1 MSANLSPQ
9 LSIVTTTDPV
19 AKQLPKLLGALA
31 DLACQQHLHIEVVVV
46 DDLGQWRESDQ
57 PSTDA
62 FPPLS
67 LRVLTNDV
75 ARGQENAILGGLSQA
90 RAPVLLTLD
99 PDMHPCVP
107 ELPGLLSLLGDNCC
121 LVHGARAHRQGLSL
135 FRRLSS
141 HLANWLFRAVTGLA
155 VDDIGS
161 PVTLITR
168 AALDGL
174 PPLDGSP
181 GRNKLFAYSRLK
193 AQMRVYYLKN
203 APAPDVQSEYSVI
216 DLVGVFRKLL
226 RDSIDARR
234 AARR

>member
-1 MSANLSPQ
+1 VSANLPPQ

-19 AKQLPKLLGALA
+19 AKQLPKLLSALA
-31 DLACQQHLHIEVVVV
+31 ELARERHLEMEVIVV
-46 DDLGQWRESDQ
+46 DDLGQWRESGQ
-57 PSTDA
+57 PPADA
-62 FPPLS
+62 FPPLA
-67 LRVLTNDV
+67 LKVLTNNV

-107 ELPGLLSLLGDNCC
+107 ELPDLLALLGDNCC
-121 LVHGARAHRQGLSL
+121 LVHGARAQRQALSL
-135 FRRLSS
+135 FRRISS
-141 HLANWLFRAVTGLA
+141 RLANRLFRVVTGLA

-168 AALDGL
+168 AALDAL

-181 GRNKLFAYSRLK
+181 GRNKLFAYSTLK
-193 AQMRVYYLKN
+193 AQMRTYYLKN
-203 APAPDVQSEYSVI
+203 APAPGVQSEYSLP
-216 DLVGVFRKLL
+216 DLIGVFIKLL